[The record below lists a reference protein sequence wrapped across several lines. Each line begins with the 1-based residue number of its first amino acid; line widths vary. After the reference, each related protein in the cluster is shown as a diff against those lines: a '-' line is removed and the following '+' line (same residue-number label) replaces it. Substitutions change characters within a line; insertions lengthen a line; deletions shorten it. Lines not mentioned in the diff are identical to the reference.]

1 MLSYRAPSF
10 GKFSTKL
17 NTQYWFG
24 TPRNVSMAG
33 LQMDVDKYAIAV
45 NDKNNQ
51 TANAVNYMQVIGSR
65 GSAMEHLVPEQMFS
79 TPEAPAQGIS
89 AVKAL
94 AIASAQGQ
102 KIWTISQNNL
112 ETAMAALQLDADSK
126 AEIRAGVLAG
136 NVVTAHEKP
145 INFNGWV
152 GEGYTIID
160 PQTGAG
166 AYKIAGGGNGGEVTF
181 AEGAGYVAGMLA
193 IIGFSGGLGAL
204 GLPVIIGL
212 IVVLSVLVIATIIS
226 VVIDNDYDAGT
237 AALEFLCGFLNA
249 IAVAGAVNG
258 FASVLKGIVKQAV
271 NVIGSAMT
279 IAGVTLGV
287 CSLI

>member
-1 MLSYRAPSF
+1 MNKADSHPKTCSRA
-10 GKFSTKL
+10 
-17 NTQYWFG
+17 
-24 TPRNVSMAG
+24 NV
-33 LQMDVDKYAIAV
+33 L
-45 NDKNNQ
+45 
-51 TANAVNYMQVIGSR
+51 
-65 GSAMEHLVPEQMFS
+65 H
-79 TPEAPAQGIS
+79 PEAPAQGIS

-166 AYKIAGGGNGGEVTF
+166 AYKIAGGGNG
-181 AEGAGYVAGMLA
+181 A
-193 IIGFSGGLGAL
+193 
-204 GLPVIIGL
+204 
-212 IVVLSVLVIATIIS
+212 IVVVGYALSYLSYIVNIFYSYAHLFGTVFKPLDSFINLLELLKFIHEIAKS
-226 VVIDNDYDAGT
+226 GFHECRANMG
-237 AALEFLCGFLNA
+237 GFLW
-249 IAVAGAVNG
+249 
-258 FASVLKGIVKQAV
+258 
-271 NVIGSAMT
+271 
-279 IAGVTLGV
+279 GVTLIAFV
-287 CSLI
+287 SLMISGFITFIVNPMAGFLVGTILDQGTSWLKDQANQCRQ